1 MLIFN
6 IKADNTS
13 QEIIYLWKR
22 LFLNKPGTLRINKPG
37 TLETKQDFES
47 GNEVKLSL

>member
-22 LFLNKPGTLRINKPG
+22 LFLRINKPG
-37 TLETKQDFES
+37 TLETRQDFES